1 MNEDKD
7 LAGRAFLVTG
17 ANTGIGR
24 ITAIELAKR
33 GGMLTLAGRSEER
46 TRPVLDEI
54 AALGGKASFVPMD
67 LGDLTST
74 ARAAKTFLDSG
85 ARLDVLVN
93 NAGIPGQSGLT
104 KDGFEVTFGTNH
116 LGPFLFTNLLLPR
129 LREGSAARIVN
140 VASSGQYR
148 VKSIDWDSLRRPAR
162 SRAGFD
168 EYCRS
173 KLCNVLFTK
182 ELARGRAGAGVHSYS
197 LHPGSVATDIWNAF
211 PWPLGPIIKLFLLS
225 VEEGARTSLHCAASP
240 DAAGDDGL
248 YYEKC
253 RVKEPA
259 KLAQDEALAKK
270 LWEVSE
276 EMVAPFMK

>member
-1 MNEDKD
+1 MNADKD
-7 LAGRAFLVTG
+7 LDGRAFLVTG

-24 ITAIELAKR
+24 VTALELAKR
-33 GGMLTLAGRSEER
+33 GGILTLAGRSEER

-54 AALGGKASFVPMD
+54 AALGGEASFVAMD
-67 LGDLTST
+67 LGDLAST
-74 ARAAKTFLDSG
+74 ARAAKTLLDSG

-93 NAGIPGQSGLT
+93 NAGIAGQRGLT

-129 LREGSAARIVN
+129 LREGSAPRIVN
-140 VASSGQYR
+140 VASSGQYQ
-148 VKSIDWDSLRRPAR
+148 VKRIDWDSLRRPAR
-162 SRAGFD
+162 SRSGFE

-197 LHPGSVATDIWNAF
+197 LHPGAVATDIWNAF
-211 PWPLGPIIKLFLLS
+211 PWPIGPIIKLFLLS
-225 VEEGARTSLHCAASP
+225 VEEGARTSIHCAASP
-240 DAAGDDGL
+240 DVAADDGL

-259 KLAQDEALAKK
+259 KLAQDEAVAKK

-276 EMVAPFMK
+276 ELVAPFMK

>member
-1 MNEDKD
+1 MNDNMD
-7 LAGRAFLVTG
+7 LVGRAFLITG
-17 ANTGIGR
+17 ANSGIGR

-33 GGMLTLAGRSEER
+33 GGILTLAGRSEER

-54 AALGGKASFVPMD
+54 AAFGGTASFMPMD
-67 LGDLTST
+67 LGDLNST

-85 ARLDVLVN
+85 ARLDVLIN

-104 KDGFEVTFGTNH
+104 KNGFEVTFGTNY

-129 LREGSAARIVN
+129 LREVSAARIVN

-148 VKSIDWDSLRRPAR
+148 IKSIDWDSLRRPAR
-162 SRAGFD
+162 LRAGFD

-182 ELARGRAGAGVHSYS
+182 ELARGRAGASVHSYA
-197 LHPGSVATDIWNAF
+197 LHPGSVATNIWNAF

-225 VEEGARTSLHCAASP
+225 VKEGARTSLHCAASP
-240 DAAGDDGL
+240 DVASDDGL
-248 YYEKC
+248 FYEKC

-259 KLAQDEALAKK
+259 KLAQDKAVAAK
-270 LWEVSE
+270 LWEVSA